1 MPSIINGIGRVP
13 SIIVFKRTRKMA
25 KGNPKDTRKYDSIRI
40 RTTSLKGLVCYM
52 HGKTLA
58 LIKKG
63 LEDGSRRNIEKAQN
77 LIFQLELAVNKNED
91 ASKVLADL
99 YAYCYYLLERTDPQS
114 IIVAKKILETLS
126 ETFSQLSKTKTKT

>member
-1 MPSIINGIGRVP
+1 
-13 SIIVFKRTRKMA
+13 MA
-25 KGNPKDTRKYDSIRI
+25 AGNSRDTREYDNIRI

-63 LEDGSRRNIEKAQN
+63 MEEGSRRDIEKAQN

-99 YAYCYYLLERTDPQS
+99 YAYCYYLLERTDPHS
-114 IIVAKKILETLS
+114 VVVAKKIIETLAG
-126 ETFSQLSKTKTKT
+126 TFNRLSKAKT